1 MREIRV
7 YGDDRQPV
15 WRQALTSGEVAAFA
29 VDARTGRHVTERGL
43 RPPSHWL
50 RTCTVFPSID
60 EAVAFAEKHV
70 REFPNVAVRIYDAD
84 APESTPIQVVAN
96 DEALA
101 GVTPSRAKRLAAWGA
116 LLIAIGIGLFVLDW
130 INGWLLILGA
140 VIGSKFLTVGVMRLG
155 EGLNSLWE
163 RRKGTSTSPRQAA
176 STRRRS

>member
-1 MREIRV
+1 VREIRV

-15 WRQALTSGEVAAFA
+15 WRRALTSGEVAAFT

-43 RPPSHWL
+43 RPASHWL

-60 EAVAFAEKHV
+60 EAAVHAERHV

-84 APESTPIQVVAN
+84 APESTPTQVVAN

-101 GVTPSRAKRLAAWGA
+101 GVPPARAKRLVAWGT
-116 LLIAIGIGLFVLDW
+116 LLIAIGLGLFVLDW

-155 EGLNSLWE
+155 EGLNYLWE
-163 RRKGTSTSPRQAA
+163 RRKGVNGSPRQAA
-176 STRRRS
+176 STHRRC

>member
-7 YGDDRQPV
+7 YDDDRQPV
-15 WRQALTSGEVAAFA
+15 WRQSLAPGEVAAFT
-29 VDARTGRHVTERGL
+29 VDARTGRHVTGRGL
-43 RPPSHWL
+43 RPASHWL
-50 RTCTVFPSID
+50 RTCLVFPSLD
-60 EAVAFAEKHV
+60 EAVAHAEGHV

-84 APESTPIQVVAN
+84 APESTPTQVVAN

-101 GVTPSRAKRLAAWGA
+101 GVSPARAKRLAAWGG

-155 EGLNSLWE
+155 EGLNHLWE
-163 RRKGTSTSPRQAA
+163 RRKGGGKSPRQAE